1 MLSDGRYPMGYMVGQ
16 DEIEE
21 SDMALVDFMK
31 SDVGRAARAVV
42 GLALIV
48 TGLALGGGWLALSLV
63 GLVPLAAGIFDFCLL
78 APLFH
83 RSIRATHSPKA

>member
-1 MLSDGRYPMGYMVGQ
+1 
-16 DEIEE
+16 
-21 SDMALVDFMK
+21 MALVDFMK
-31 SDVGRAARAVV
+31 SNVGRAARAVV

-63 GLVPLAAGIFDFCLL
+63 GLIPLAAGVFDFCLL

-83 RSIRATHSPKA
+83 QPFRATQSPRV